1 MELASLLRVPVAPV
15 GNGKTIPTFDHFVE
29 REFYV
34 TNPSGG
40 FLQPDVAYTLG
51 DTASRRPAE
60 ASPRLGEH
68 TGDEREH
75 EHAPRTVAG
84 GSRTNRMPFEGLRVA
99 DFTAFW
105 AGPIVGHYLA
115 MLGADVVHVES
126 VKRPDGMRGHRCSP
140 RTTRRG
146 GNGRRCS
153 TARTRT
159 SAP

>member
-1 MELASLLRVPVAPV
+1 M
-15 GNGKTIPTFDHFVE
+15 
-29 REFYV
+29 

-75 EHAPRTVAG
+75 EPAPRTVTG
-84 GSRTNRMPFEGLRVA
+84 GSRTDRMPFEGLRVA

-153 TARTRT
+153 TVRTRT
-159 SAP
+159 STR